1 MAERGTRETSI
12 TFVFIILLFALPFL
26 RVVAPYALAFFTGV
40 ILAVLSHPVYAWLVR
55 RRIRPIF
62 SSGIVT
68 AGLVVGVMGPL
79 AWFLW
84 SALNQAIAL
93 VTRLSGEDL
102 DVDALVDR
110 LLGWRLLQRFV
121 TDPVA
126 LKVQLDEAATHLAR
140 EAGNL
145 AFVVATRIPDY
156 VIQGVMCTLTVYFML
171 IDGRRLYDWV
181 TGKLPLPLEVRESLA
196 ASFRSAARAVVLS
209 SMAATGA
216 QALIILV
223 GFLSLGVPL
232 AFLAAFTGF
241 VLAWVPMAGIT
252 PVWGA
257 GMFWLYQEGDLTRMF
272 LMLGVGVVVGV
283 VDNIVRPLVLGG
295 REGMHPLVSLLSIFG
310 GIASFGMVGVF
321 IGPVLAAMVKA
332 VLDTWPAV
340 ARECN
345 VPIADNGQLPEVDV
359 PHAPASPQDS
369 VRPVQ

>member
-26 RVVAPYALAFFTGV
+26 RVVAPYALSFFTGV

-55 RRIRPIF
+55 KKLRPMF
-62 SSGIVT
+62 ASGIVT
-68 AGLVVGVMGPL
+68 IGLIVGVMGPI

-93 VTRLSGEDL
+93 VKRLAGEGVDL
-102 DVDALVDR
+102 DAMLDKALV
-110 LLGWRLLQRFV
+110 WRPVQRFI

-126 LKVQLDEAATHLAR
+126 LKAQVEEAATHLAR

-145 AFVVATRIPDY
+145 ALVVATKIPDY
-156 VIQGVMCTLTVYFML
+156 VIQGVMCALTVYFML

-181 TGKLPLPLEVRESLA
+181 TGKLPLPPQVRESLA
-196 ASFRSAARAVVLS
+196 GSFRGAARAVVLS
-209 SMAATGA
+209 SMASTGA
-216 QALIILV
+216 QALLILV

-232 AFLAAFTGF
+232 AFLAAFTAF
-241 VLAWVPMAGIT
+241 VLAWVPMAGIM

-272 LMLGVGVVVGV
+272 IMLGVGLLVGV
-283 VDNIVRPLVLGG
+283 IDNIIRPWVLGG
-295 REGMHPLVSLLSIFG
+295 QEGMHPLLSLLSIFG
-310 GIASFGMVGVF
+310 GIAAFGMVGVF

-340 ARECN
+340 ARECD
-345 VPIADNGQLPEVDV
+345 VPIADNGELPEVDV
-359 PHAPASPQDS
+359 PVAPREPED
-369 VRPVQ
+369 VVPPVQ